1 MHRIYAKA
9 LINHTKLETNQISED
24 EKFKKLNA
32 EKQKMIDSIAGQ
44 LESYAEKLRDKEREV
59 NSNRNTIES
68 LQNVINGHQ
77 ESVSAK
83 TQLILNLEQQIYEL
97 QSNNAQIKLENE
109 RSLAHNTSLSD
120 NLAELNSKFSTEMS
134 QKQQQYNDNKVLAE
148 RLKSNEALIT
158 KLKEDMNRAVSDVES
173 AKSQEMELRKYIS
186 ELEDKIK
193 EGFAFHHL
201 VTGRKDVGDEI
212 CLRQIYQLSSPTY
225 SIF

>member
-1 MHRIYAKA
+1 
-9 LINHTKLETNQISED
+9 
-24 EKFKKLNA
+24 
-32 EKQKMIDSIAGQ
+32 MIDSIAGQ

-201 VTGRKDVGDEI
+201 VTGLKDVGDEI
-212 CLRQIYQLSSPTY
+212 CLRQIHQHSLSFNDSANIKIRSPTSLKFLQWLKNSWLIPNY
-225 SIF
+225 VAQK

>member
-1 MHRIYAKA
+1 MT
-9 LINHTKLETNQISED
+9 NHTKLEAAQNSED
-24 EKFKKLNA
+24 EQYKKIYA

-97 QSNNAQIKLENE
+97 QNNNARIKLENE
-109 RSLAHNTSLSD
+109 QSVAHNISLSD
-120 NLAELNSKFSTEMS
+120 NLVELNSKFSTEMS

-148 RLKSNEALIT
+148 KLKSNEVLIT
-158 KLKEDMNRAVSDVES
+158 KLKDEMKRAVSDVES
-173 AKSQEMELRKYIS
+173 AKSQEMEHKKYIT

-193 EGFAFHHL
+193 ESFTFKHL
-201 VTGRKDVGDEI
+201 
-212 CLRQIYQLSSPTY
+212 
-225 SIF
+225 